1 MGAGMSLWVVVV
13 GSAVLLS
20 VAYRVY
26 GNFLAHQLRLDDSR
40 PTPAQSMRDDVD
52 FAPTP
57 PSALLPQHFS
67 AIAAAGPVV
76 GPILAGTMFG
86 WLPALLWILV
96 GSILIGGVHDMTS
109 LVASIR
115 HRARSIPEVVREH
128 VGRRAYILFFV
139 FVWLTLIYII
149 VAFTDVT
156 ASAFHGVL
164 ALDRADA
171 SEAISSEDGTP
182 AKVVVSGAGIATS
195 SILYLALPILMGLLV
210 RYTKISMSTATIV
223 FLPLVAWSIWFG
235 QQHPFD
241 LGGMLVL
248 DKVNTQRLWNVIILA
263 YCFVASLAPVWIL
276 LQPRGSLGGWFLYA
290 ALFAGAVGVTLGGRE
305 IKYPA
310 FLGFTSVSAKGEVFQ
325 LFPLLFITIA
335 CGACSGFHSL
345 IASGTTSKQLRRE
358 SDAKLV
364 GYGCMLMEAMV
375 AIVSLSCVMILVKG
389 DPLFGKSP
397 NFLYAGG
404 IGSFLELLGIPLAVG
419 VAFGLMAFTTFVYDT
434 LDVCTRLGRFILQE
448 LFGWNS
454 FAGRAV
460 ATGITILAPLPFLM
474 WQELAPDGRLN
485 EVWRIFWT
493 LFGASNQLLAALTL
507 IGVTVWLWRT
517 YRQPWVWVV
526 VGLPT
531 VWMYVMSMW
540 ALGQSIL
547 KGTQSSAKS
556 TEMLV
561 ASVASVLFLL
571 GAFLLVEAIIAIARS
586 LTPRGPEPALA
597 GAS

>member
-1 MGAGMSLWVVVV
+1 MPLWVVVA
-13 GSAVLLS
+13 GSAVILS
-20 VAYRVY
+20 IAYRVY
-26 GNFLAHQLRLDDSR
+26 GNYLASKLQLDDST
-40 PTPAQSMRDDVD
+40 PTPAESLRDDVD
-52 FAPTP
+52 FTPTP
-57 PSALLPQHFS
+57 TSALLPQHFS

-86 WLPALLWILV
+86 WAPALLWILL
-96 GSILIGGVHDMTS
+96 GSIFIGGVHDLTA

-128 VGRRAYILFFV
+128 VGRRAYILFFA
-139 FVWLTLIYII
+139 FVWLTLVYII

-156 ASAFHGVL
+156 ASAFHGAL
-164 ALDRADA
+164 ELDRADA
-171 SEAISSEDGTP
+171 AETVGTHSETP

-210 RYTKISMSTATIV
+210 RFAKVPLTAATLIG
-223 FLPLVAWSIWFG
+223 LPFVGWSIWFG

-241 LGGMLVL
+241 LGGMLSL
-248 DKVNTQRLWNVIILA
+248 DKVNTQRLWNIVILA
-263 YCFVASLAPVWIL
+263 YCFIASLAPVWIL

-290 ALFAGAVGVTLGGRE
+290 ALFAGAVGVTLGNKQ
-305 IKYPA
+305 IQYPS
-310 FLGFTSVSAKGEVFQ
+310 FIGFTAENGAQ
-325 LFPLLFITIA
+325 LFPILFITIA

-345 IASGTTSKQLRRE
+345 IASGTTSKQLKKE

-375 AIVSLSCVMILVKG
+375 AIVSLSCVMILAKG
-389 DPLFGKSP
+389 DALFGKSP

-454 FAGRAV
+454 WGGKAI
-460 ATGITILAPLPFLM
+460 ATAITTLAPLPFLM
-474 WQELAPDGRLN
+474 WQEQLPNGKLN
-485 EVWRIFWT
+485 EVWRVFWT

-507 IGVTVWLWRT
+507 IGVTVWLWKT
-517 YRQPWVWVV
+517 YRQSWVWPV

-531 VWMYVMSMW
+531 VWMYAMSMW
-540 ALGQSIL
+540 ALGSTIL
-547 KGTQSSAKS
+547 KAFGEKATR
-556 TEMLV
+556 TDLLV
-561 ASVASVLFLL
+561 AIVAGILFSL
-571 GAFLLVEAIIAIARS
+571 GAVLLVEAAVALRR
-586 LTPRGPEPALA
+586 LLPPPDPKPAMA